1 MKHLFNN
8 ISEEERQSIL
18 EQHTGGMKVITENF
32 NKMVNKTLG
41 QVDLYEQGQEPRP
54 LEVLPGYKLD
64 ILTNDEIFK
73 KWTNINP
80 NNLSSFAQ
88 TVLNME
94 SLTPNGE
101 EEARKVYFDVMSKL
115 GQIAADYGDI
125 SRSSAQAAINQT
137 VTNRGVEDQIPND
150 FRDDM
155 SKLIQNKERFVGMS
169 DWVAKNA
176 QQVYRGLKGQTT

>member
-18 EQHTGGMKVITENF
+18 EQHSGGMKVMTENF
-32 NKMVNKTLG
+32 NKMVNKKLG

-54 LEVLPGYKLD
+54 LEVLPGYRLD
-64 ILTNDEIFK
+64 ILTNDKVFQN
-73 KWTNINP
+73 WTNISP

-88 TVLNME
+88 TVLNTS

-101 EEARKVYFDVMSKL
+101 EEARKVYFNVMDKL
-115 GQIAADYGDI
+115 GKIATKYGDI
-125 SRSSAQAAINQT
+125 NRSSAQAAINQS
-137 VTNRGVEDQIPND
+137 VQDGAKVND
-150 FRDDM
+150 FRDNM
-155 SKLIQNKERFVGMS
+155 AKLMQNKDRFAGMA

-176 QQVYRGLKGQTT
+176 QNVYSTLKGQTA

>member
-18 EQHTGGMKVITENF
+18 EQHSGGMKVMTENF
-32 NKMVNKTLG
+32 NKMVNKKLG
-41 QVDLYEQGQEPRP
+41 QVDLYEQGQQPRP

-64 ILTNDEIFK
+64 ILTNDKIFQN
-73 KWTNINP
+73 WTNISP

-88 TVLNME
+88 SVLNMQ

-101 EEARKVYFDVMSKL
+101 EEARKVYFNVMDKL
-115 GQIAADYGDI
+115 GKIATAYGDI
-125 SRSSAQAAINQT
+125 NRGSAQAAINQAIT
-137 VTNRGVEDQIPND
+137 DGAKVND
-150 FRDDM
+150 FREKM
-155 SKLIQNKERFVGMS
+155 SQLAQNKERFGGMA

-176 QQVYRGLKGQTT
+176 QNVYSSLKGQTA